1 MTKQRVLI
9 IDDMASVRKFVKSGL
24 EKNHTSMEID
34 EASNGKEAQSKL
46 ETESFDL
53 IICDWEM
60 PALKGIEL
68 LQWVRNHPTLGS
80 TPFIM
85 LTARNDKESV
95 LQAIKEGANAYI
107 VKPFSIELLIQKMSA
122 VDAKFDRRRFERYA
136 VDGEII
142 MHFSNSVSHGR
153 LLDLSMGGILG
164 LFDRNKSLPNIL
176 ENVLIDIKTEN
187 NLKANGIDGFVIR
200 VQAAQA
206 FIDTDEIKIGVKFL
220 EQLPEEKNKELKQLI
235 TAISRLQAM

>member
-95 LQAIKEGANAYI
+95 LQAIKEGANAYSDCSTETRAFRI
-107 VKPFSIELLIQKMSA
+107 FSKM
-122 VDAKFDRRRFERYA
+122 F
-136 VDGEII
+136 
-142 MHFSNSVSHGR
+142 
-153 LLDLSMGGILG
+153 
-164 LFDRNKSLPNIL
+164 
-176 ENVLIDIKTEN
+176 
-187 NLKANGIDGFVIR
+187 
-200 VQAAQA
+200 
-206 FIDTDEIKIGVKFL
+206 
-220 EQLPEEKNKELKQLI
+220 
-235 TAISRLQAM
+235 

>member
-1 MTKQRVLI
+1 
-9 IDDMASVRKFVKSGL
+9 
-24 EKNHTSMEID
+24 
-34 EASNGKEAQSKL
+34 
-46 ETESFDL
+46 
-53 IICDWEM
+53 
-60 PALKGIEL
+60 
-68 LQWVRNHPTLGS
+68 
-80 TPFIM
+80 
-85 LTARNDKESV
+85 
-95 LQAIKEGANAYI
+95 
-107 VKPFSIELLIQKMSA
+107 
-122 VDAKFDRRRFERYA
+122 
-136 VDGEII
+136 
-142 MHFSNSVSHGR
+142 
-153 LLDLSMGGILG
+153 